1 MKTIRRVLDD
11 LRNLRNVDAYVV
23 AAVGV
28 ALIVLD
34 VVGSADLGVNLS
46 VVMAALVVLLFR
58 TTAPSNQ
65 AVDLDSVLLDRQSYA
80 PFCEF
85 IRGGREVWIY
95 GPSAVNVLHSSGDL
109 KREILDRGGSVR
121 ILIQDPEIE
130 ASLAILRLQLDPN
143 NVLEHD
149 IKGSLYTL
157 ARMQTWGGVEYRLLD
172 YSPGFS
178 MVVVDPDGKDGRLTV
193 EFFGYH
199 NELITDRMHLKIE
212 RRSSQYWFEHWVK
225 QYQAMWEAGRPNQ

>member
-1 MKTIRRVLDD
+1 M
-11 LRNLRNVDAYVV
+11 RNLRNVDAYVV

-28 ALIVLD
+28 ALVVLD
-34 VVGSADLGVNLS
+34 VIGSADLSVNLS
-46 VVMAALVVLLFR
+46 VMMAALVVLLFR
-58 TTAPSNQ
+58 TTTPPDQ
-65 AVDLDSVLLDRQSYA
+65 AVDLDRVLLDRQSYA
-80 PFCEF
+80 P
-85 IRGGREVWIY
+85 
-95 GPSAVNVLHSSGDL
+95 SASSFAAGARSGFTVRRRSTSCTSSGDL

-157 ARMQTWGGVEYRLLD
+157 GRMQSWGSVDYRLLD
-172 YSPGFS
+172 YSPGYS
-178 MVVVDPDGKDGRLTV
+178 IVIVDPDGKDGRLTI

-199 NELITDRMHLKIE
+199 NDLITDRMHLQIE
-212 RRSSQYWFEHWVK
+212 RRSSQYWFEYWAK
-225 QYQAMWEAGRPNQ
+225 QYKLMWEAGRPNQ

>member
-28 ALIVLD
+28 ALLVLD
-34 VVGSADLGVNLS
+34 VVGSADLSVNLS
-46 VVMAALVVLLFR
+46 VMMAALVVLLFR
-58 TTAPSNQ
+58 TTASPDEEI
-65 AVDLDSVLLDRQSYA
+65 DLDRVLLDRQSYA

-85 IRGGREVWIY
+85 IRGAREVWIY
-95 GPSAVNVLHSSGDL
+95 GPSAVNILHSSGDL
-109 KREILDRGGSVR
+109 KREVIDRGGSVR
-121 ILIQDPEIE
+121 ILIQDPDVE

-157 ARMQTWGGVEYRLLD
+157 TRMQTWGNVEYRLLN

-199 NELITDRMHLKIE
+199 NDLITDRMHLQIE
-212 RRSSQYWFEHWVK
+212 RGSSQYWFEHWAK
-225 QYQAMWEAGRPNQ
+225 QYQLMWDAARPNQ